1 LEHWLYKQ
9 ALSLHVHV
17 IRFITGNVGLTHG
30 KQKQGAKLDMLNLLI
45 LLIFSL
51 NA

>member
-1 LEHWLYKQ
+1 M
-9 ALSLHVHV
+9 
-17 IRFITGNVGLTHG
+17 TGSVGLTPG

-45 LLIFSL
+45 FSL

>member
-9 ALSLHVHV
+9 ALSLHVHL
-17 IRFITGNVGLTHG
+17 IRFITGSAGLTQS
-30 KQKQGAKLDMLNLLI
+30 KQKHGAKLDMLNVLI
-45 LLIFSL
+45 FLIFSL